1 MNLQKIQDKLYINGQ
16 WARPAG
22 PGMIDVINS
31 TTEEV
36 LGRLPEGTAEDVN
49 AAVAAA
55 RAAFETW
62 STTSVEER
70 RRYLQLIAD
79 KLNLMKGEIA
89 ALVAAEVG
97 MPLPLATAV
106 QAG

>member
-1 MNLQKIQDKLYINGQ
+1 METTAKTEPKIHDKLYINGQ
-16 WARPAG
+16 WVKPAG
-22 PGMIDVINS
+22 TGAIDVINS

-36 LGRLPEGTAEDVN
+36 MGHIPEGTADDVN

-55 RAAFETW
+55 KAAFETW

-79 KLNLMKGEIA
+79 KLNLMKGDIA
-89 ALVAAEVG
+89 ALIAAE
-97 MPLPLATAV
+97 
-106 QAG
+106 